1 MSNREKIGA
10 RMSGPRVGKLS
21 PDRMAALCAGSIGKP
36 DKNLLVGPGAG
47 LDAAILELPD
57 GRVMAVAE
65 DPIFPAVGLPL
76 ETFGWF
82 TAHIGA
88 SDVAVTGVKPSHMT
102 YSLLL
107 PPGYPEADAKRIVDS
122 ISEASRELG
131 ITVAGGHTG
140 WYGAV
145 TIPIIGGITVWGFAE
160 KGRWIS
166 PGGARDGDAL
176 LMTKGPAVEA
186 AALLAVLR
194 RERLSGKIDGTLL
207 ERALA
212 RQEEITVVEDA
223 LTAFAAGGVHAMHDA
238 TEGGV
243 LTGIWEISH
252 AAGIPAAC
260 DLDAV
265 PVPPDIAAVARV
277 LDFDPWAA
285 ISEGTLL
292 AAVEPASVASVQAS
306 LSSKGIPSWV
316 IGRFDSGLAS
326 AEATRGGTLKRNGV
340 TAPLVIPDKDPFWAL
355 FSAE

>member
-1 MSNREKIGA
+1 MNSREKITVPT
-10 RMSGPRVGKLS
+10 SGPRVGKLS
-21 PDRMAALCAGSIGKP
+21 PDRMAALCSGSIGKP
-36 DKNLLVGPGAG
+36 DDKLLVGPGAG
-47 LDAAILELPD
+47 LDAAILELSD

-82 TAHIGA
+82 TAHSGA
-88 SDVAVTGVKPSHMT
+88 SDVAGTGVKPSHMT

-107 PPGYPEADAKRIVDS
+107 PPGYPEADAKRIIDS
-122 ISEASRELG
+122 ISEASRDLG
-131 ITVAGGHTG
+131 ITIAGGHTG

-145 TIPIIGGITVWGFAE
+145 TIPIIGGITVWGFAD

-194 RERLSGKIDGTLL
+194 RERLSGKIDAALL
-207 ERALA
+207 ERVLA
-212 RQEEITVVEDA
+212 RQTEITVVEDA
-223 LTAFAAGGVHAMHDA
+223 LTAFASGGVHAMHDA

-260 DLDAV
+260 DLDSV
-265 PVPPDIAAVARV
+265 PVPPDIAAVARE
-277 LDFDPWAA
+277 LGFDPWAA

-292 AAVEPASVASVQAS
+292 AAVEPASVAAVQAA
-306 LSSKGIPSWV
+306 LSAKGIPSWV
-316 IGRFDSGLAS
+316 IGRFDSRLA
-326 AEATRGGTLKRNGV
+326 ATDATREGTLKRNGITV
-340 TAPLVIPDKDPFWAL
+340 PLVIPAEDPFWAL

>member
-1 MSNREKIGA
+1 MNNREKNNVPA
-10 RMSGPRVGKLS
+10 SGPRVGKLS
-21 PDRMAALCAGSIGKP
+21 PDRMAALCSGSIGNP

-47 LDAAILELPD
+47 LDAAILELSD

-65 DPIFPAVGLPL
+65 DPIFPAIGLPL

-107 PPGYPEADAKRIVDS
+107 PPGYPEADAKKIIDS
-122 ISEASRELG
+122 VSDAARDLG
-131 ITVAGGHTG
+131 ITVVGGHTG

-145 TIPIIGGITVWGFAE
+145 TIPIIGGITVWGFAD

-166 PGGARDGDAL
+166 PGGALDGDAL

-194 RERLSGKIDGTLL
+194 RERLSGKIDATLL

-212 RQEEITVVEDA
+212 RTAEITVVEDA

-260 DLDAV
+260 DLDSV
-265 PVPPDIAAVARV
+265 PVPPDIAAVARE
-277 LDFDPWAA
+277 LGFDPWAA

-292 AAVEPASVASVQAS
+292 AAIEPASVVSVQAA

-316 IGRFDSGLAS
+316 IGRFDSGLTATD
-326 AEATRGGTLKRNGV
+326 ATREGTLKRNGI
-340 TAPLVIPDKDPFWAL
+340 TAPLAIPAEDPFWAL